1 MLYNAKNSS
10 IKIGTTDMDY
20 ISFGKGSKNL
30 VMLPGL
36 GDGLRTVKGTA
47 LAMAIIFREYAKNY
61 KVYVF
66 SRKNRLEE
74 NCSIRDMAK
83 DQKEAMDKLGISKAS
98 IIGISQGGMIAQY
111 IAVDYPEIVEKL
123 ILTVT
128 LSRQNET
135 MEKVLNHWINLA
147 SSGDYKSLFID
158 TMEKSYTEKHLKRYR
173 PFYPILAKFTKP
185 KNFTRF
191 IIQAKAILNHNA
203 YNELEKINCPALV
216 IGAGQDEIVS
226 KAASE
231 EIAEK
236 ITHSKLIIYDKLGHG
251 AYEEA
256 KDFNLQVL
264 TFLQQ

>member
-1 MLYNAKNSS
+1 MLYNAKNGS
-10 IKIGTTDMDY
+10 IKIGNTDMDY
-20 ISFGKGSKNL
+20 ISFGRGSKNL

-47 LAMAIIFREYAKNY
+47 IVMAVMFRKYAKDY

-66 SRKNRLEE
+66 SRKNQLEE

-98 IIGISQGGMIAQY
+98 FIGISQGGMIAQY
-111 IAVDYPEIVEKL
+111 IAVDYPETVEKI

-128 LSRQNET
+128 LSKQNET
-135 MEKVLNHWINLA
+135 MKKVLNHWIKLA
-147 SSGDYKSLFID
+147 LSSDHRSLLTD
-158 TMEKSYTEKHLKRYR
+158 TMEKAYTEKYLKRYR
-173 PFYPILAKFTKP
+173 PFYPILASFTKP

-191 IIQAKAILNHNA
+191 IVQAKAILNHNA
-203 YNELEKINCPALV
+203 YNELEKIKCPTLI
-216 IGAGQDEIVS
+216 IGAGQDKIVS

-236 ITHSKLIIYDKLGHG
+236 IAHSKLIIYDKLGHG